1 MKTLI
6 WIALGMFSAT
16 MLWAETKKEFPA
28 HWGQPPEIQLRDYVE
43 LPAGYGH
50 GSSTLRNWIT
60 TNLQKDQAGAGAAQ
74 PAATVLYANDFE
86 KATVGATPD
95 DMMVLGGE
103 FTVKSSGTNQFLEL
117 PGSPLDSFAVQFGPA
132 VQDAVAVS
140 ARIYGTSKGRR
151 APTFGVGLG
160 GVSGWKLQVS
170 PGKKAV
176 ELLKDQEL
184 KATVAYDW
192 KSGAWT
198 QLWLEIRKVKDGEW
212 KIEGKVWT
220 SGESEPKSPLITAD
234 EKEEPISGKASI
246 LGSPFAG
253 TPVWYDDLKVQALP
267 PAQGE
272 SAAR

>member
-43 LPAGYGH
+43 LPNGYGH

-60 TNLQKDQAGAGAAQ
+60 TNLQKEQSGAGAAQ
-74 PAATVLYANDFE
+74 SAATVLYSNDFE
-86 KATVGATPD
+86 KATVSAVPE
-95 DMMVLGGE
+95 DMMILGGE
-103 FTVKSSGTNQFLEL
+103 FTVKSSDTNQFLEL

-132 VQDAVAVS
+132 VQDVVAVS
-140 ARIYGTSKGRR
+140 ARIYGASKGRR

-176 ELLKDQEL
+176 ELLKDQEI
-184 KATVAYDW
+184 KASVAYDW
-192 KSGAWT
+192 KSGTWT
-198 QLWLEIRKVKDGEW
+198 QLWLEIRKVKAGEW
-212 KIEGKVWT
+212 KVEGKVWT
-220 SGESEPKSPLITAD
+220 PDASEPKSPLIVAD

>member
-6 WIALGMFSAT
+6 WIAFGMFSAT
-16 MLWAETKKEFPA
+16 LLWAEPKKEFPA
-28 HWGQPPEIQLRDYVE
+28 HWGKPPEIQLRDYVE
-43 LPAGYGH
+43 LPNGYGH

-60 TNLQKDQAGAGAAQ
+60 TNLQTDQAGTGEAK
-74 PAATVLYANDFE
+74 PVATALYANDFE
-86 KATVGATPD
+86 KAVAGAVPD
-95 DMMVLGGE
+95 DMMILGGE

-132 VQDAVAVS
+132 VQDSVAVN
-140 ARIYGTSKGRR
+140 ARVCGTAKGRR

-192 KSGAWT
+192 KSGTWT

-212 KIEGKVWT
+212 SVEGKVWA
-220 SGESEPKSPLITAD
+220 SSEREPKTPLITVD

-253 TPVWYDDLKVQALP
+253 TPVWYDDLQVLSVAK
-267 PAQGE
+267 
-272 SAAR
+272 